1 MRIIEVGFSGTVG
14 TSQAGPVS
22 TVISELTNRFVEQGH
37 EVILTDVA
45 ARAPRDLLD
54 ERVRLV
60 ELPGSSESSILSEVG
75 NPAARMLRDW
85 SNSYRYVSALVSRAS
100 VKADVVHFHS
110 PVHAFIAQRIHG
122 LRTAY
127 TAHTPLWILPQPTRE
142 RANGRAGKRFSPL
155 ARLPEFL
162 ERSVIRRSLVTVGLG
177 RYVADALPGANVAT
191 IPNGLDCKTWAPIDR
206 ASARTTLGFAQD
218 EFVVVFAGRILAEKG
233 VDVLLQAVRLAAPS
247 IPRLAVRLLGPL
259 SGSFDTRDETV
270 TDYAREMMKL
280 AQDLPARF
288 VGFVNSRTGNFR
300 SYLAAADVFVLP
312 SRREPQ
318 GLVVLEAL
326 AMGTPVIGSA
336 TGGIPDMVS
345 PDVGYLF
352 PPGDASALAA
362 CLQRANADREILA
375 TMRKNARARV
385 EALYSWDQ
393 AASRYLAAFQ
403 QALLNVGRPEI
414 PIDEDQLKDKPA

>member
-14 TSQAGPVS
+14 TSQMGPVS
-22 TVISELTNRFVEQGH
+22 TVISELTNRFVERGH
-37 EVILTDVA
+37 EVLLTDVA
-45 ARAPRDLLD
+45 ARVPRDFLD
-54 ERVRLV
+54 KRVKLV
-60 ELPGSSESSILSEVG
+60 ELPGKPESSIQSEAK
-75 NPAARMLRDW
+75 NPVSRILREW
-85 SNSYRYVSALVSRAS
+85 SNSYRYVSALASRAND
-100 VKADVVHFHS
+100 ADVVHFHS
-110 PVHAFIAQRIHG
+110 ALPAFIAQRVFG
-122 LRTAY
+122 VRTAY
-127 TAHTPLWILPQPTRE
+127 TAHTPIWVLPQPTN
-142 RANGRAGKRFSPL
+142 AAPNGRARKRLSPL
-155 ARLPEFL
+155 ARVPEL
-162 ERSVIRRSLVTVGLG
+162 IETSVIRRSQVAVGLG
-177 RYVADALPGANVAT
+177 GYVADRLPDANVAT

-206 ASARTTLGFAQD
+206 ASARAELGFTQHD
-218 EFVVVFAGRILAEKG
+218 FVVVFAGRILAEKG
-233 VDVLLQAVRLAAPS
+233 VDVLLQAVRHVGPS

-270 TDYAREMMKL
+270 TDYAREMMKV

-318 GLVVLEAL
+318 GLVVLEAM

-336 TGGIPDMVS
+336 TGGIPEMVS

-352 PPGDASALAA
+352 PPGDAGALAA
-362 CLQRANADREILA
+362 CLEKAYADRETLA
-375 TMRKNARARV
+375 VMRKNARARV
-385 EALYSWDQ
+385 ETLYSWDQ

-403 QALLNVGRPEI
+403 QAKRSGGRTVL